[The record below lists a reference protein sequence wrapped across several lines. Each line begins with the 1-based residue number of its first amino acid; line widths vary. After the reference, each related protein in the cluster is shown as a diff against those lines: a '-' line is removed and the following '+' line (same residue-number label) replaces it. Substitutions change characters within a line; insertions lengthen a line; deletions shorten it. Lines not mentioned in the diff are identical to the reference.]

1 MQVAS
6 QQNAVS
12 QKLHMLETHQK
23 ETHDSLVQMERTA
36 ISMYQVSCL
45 SGVRFPCL
53 CTMQMLKLAVVRV
66 VTCAYIGY
74 VILLS
79 PSSTVLA
86 LCMYNPLT
94 HLSTCHHR
102 R

>member
-45 SGVRFPCL
+45 LHIRVPCL
-53 CTMQMLKLAVVRV
+53 SIMQILELVVMRA
-66 VTCAYIGY
+66 VTCARIGC
-74 VILLS
+74 V
-79 PSSTVLA
+79 
-86 LCMYNPLT
+86 
-94 HLSTCHHR
+94 
-102 R
+102 